1 MELSDYVR
9 IVRKG
14 WSLVAAGVLLGL
26 GAGVLAL
33 VLLPASWVST
43 TQVFVSV
50 QGVDQSSAQE
60 IVQGSSAAQQKV
72 TSYLAVATSARVL
85 QPVIDE
91 LGLDTSTTELASR
104 VTATSP
110 ANTVIVV
117 VSAVDSDP
125 AVAQRIAAAVGA
137 SFTTVVADELEL
149 PVGGGPTPV
158 RVETIEPA
166 SAPTDPASPRLATTL
181 GLGLLGGLVL
191 GLAGA
196 ALRAVLDTK
205 IRGLADVAQV
215 TDAAVIGA
223 VGYDATVVSRPL
235 FVHTDPRSPR
245 AEAFRSLRTN
255 LQFLDVDTHGRSV
268 VLTSALPSEG
278 KSTTSANLAIA
289 IAETGASVV
298 VVDGDLRRPRL
309 AEVMGLDG
317 AVGLTDVLIG
327 RTELVDVLQP
337 WGRGRLSVLAAG
349 TTPPNPSELLGS
361 RAMAALVDELTATF
375 DHVIID
381 APPLLP
387 VTDAAVISTMTSG
400 TIVVVGAGRVTGGQ
414 LTHAL
419 GVLDRVGSRVLGIVL
434 TMVPAKGAAAY
445 GYTSYES
452 YYGDSPT
459 TATVPTA
466 VDVLPGSSRRGDR
479 GTAVPAVQAVPAGTA
494 GLTTSS

>member
-14 WSLVAAGVLLGL
+14 WAVIAAGLVLGL
-26 GAGVLAL
+26 AAGVLAL
-33 VLLPASWVST
+33 VLLPASYVST
-43 TQVFVSV
+43 TRVFVSV

-72 TSYLAVATSARVL
+72 TSYLDVATSARVL
-85 QPVIDE
+85 RPVIDE
-91 LGLDTSTTELASR
+91 LGLDTTTAELATR
-104 VTATSP
+104 VSATSP

-117 VSAVDSDP
+117 LTASDHDPEVARHIASAVGS
-125 AVAQRIAAAVGA
+125 

-166 SAPTDPASPRLATTL
+166 SVPTSPSSPRIATTI
-181 GLGLLGGLVL
+181 GLGVLGGLVL
-191 GLAGA
+191 GLGGA
-196 ALRAVLDTK
+196 VLRAVLDTK
-205 IRGLADVAQV
+205 IRGLADVQQV

-223 VGYDATVVSRPL
+223 VGFDSTVKTRPL

-255 LQFLDVDTHGRSV
+255 LQFLDVDTKGRSV
-268 VLTSALPSEG
+268 VLTSALPAEG

-309 AEVMGLDG
+309 ADVMGLDG

-327 RTELVDVLQP
+327 RAELTDVLQP

-361 RAMAALVDELTATF
+361 RAMAALVDELTSTF

-400 TIVVVGAGRVTGGQ
+400 AIVVVGAGRATRGQ
-414 LTHAL
+414 LTQAL
-419 GVLDRVGSRVLGIVL
+419 GLLDRIGSRVLGIVA
-434 TMVPAKGAAAY
+434 TMVPAKGADAY
-445 GYTSYES
+445 GYTTYES
-452 YYGDSPT
+452 YYGDSPS
-459 TATVPTA
+459 P
-466 VDVLPGSSRRGDR
+466 
-479 GTAVPAVQAVPAGTA
+479 TAVPAPVDGQPGTGRRGARRAAAPAGD
-494 GLTTSS
+494 LVVPR

>member
-14 WSLVAAGVLLGL
+14 WSFVAGGVAVGL
-26 GAGVLAL
+26 AAGVLAL
-33 VLLPASWVST
+33 LLLPASWVST

-50 QGVDQSSAQE
+50 QGVDQSSAQD

-72 TSYLAVATSARVL
+72 TSYLSVATSARVL

-91 LGLDTSTTELASR
+91 LDLDTTVAELARR

-117 VSAVDSDP
+117 ISASDDDP
-125 AVAQRIAAAVGA
+125 AVARSIASAVGS

-166 SAPTDPASPRLATTL
+166 SSPLAPASPRLATTL
-181 GLGLLGGLVL
+181 GLCLLGGLVV
-191 GLAGA
+191 GLSGA
-196 ALRAVLDTK
+196 ALRSLLDTK
-205 IRGLADVAQV
+205 VRGFSDVQQV

-223 VGYDATVVSRPL
+223 VGYDVTVRSRPL

-245 AEAFRSLRTN
+245 AEAFRGLRTA
-255 LQFLDVDTHGRSV
+255 LQFLDVDTRGRSV
-268 VLTSALPSEG
+268 VLTSALPAEG

-289 IAETGASVV
+289 LAETGASVV

-309 AEVMGLDG
+309 AELMGLDG
-317 AVGLTDVLIG
+317 TVGLTDVLIG
-327 RTELVDVLQP
+327 RAELDDVLQP
-337 WGRGRLSVLAAG
+337 WGRGRLTVLAAG

-361 RAMAALVDELTATF
+361 RAMAALVDELSSTF

-400 TIVVVGAGRVTGGQ
+400 AILVVGAGRATRGQ
-414 LTHAL
+414 LTQAL
-419 GVLDRVGSRVLGIVL
+419 GLLDRVGSRVLGVVM
-434 TMVPAKGAAAY
+434 TMVPTKGADAY
-445 GYTSYES
+445 GYTTYDS
-452 YYGDSPT
+452 YYGDSPALTVAAASVDGTPGTGRRNVSRAVRST
-459 TATVPTA
+459 TGATGPVTP
-466 VDVLPGSSRRGDR
+466 
-479 GTAVPAVQAVPAGTA
+479 
-494 GLTTSS
+494 

>member
-9 IVRKG
+9 IARRG
-14 WSLVAAGVLLGL
+14 WALIVGGLALGL
-26 GAGVLAL
+26 GLGVLAL
-33 VLLPASWVST
+33 VALPASYVST
-43 TQVFVSV
+43 TKLFVSV
-50 QGVDQSSAQE
+50 QGIDQTSAQD

-72 TSYLAVATSARVL
+72 TSYLSVATSTRVL
-85 QPVIDE
+85 QPVVDE
-91 LGLDTSTTELASR
+91 LDLDTTTDELAER
-104 VTATSP
+104 VAATSP

-117 VSAVDSDP
+117 ITASDGDP
-125 AVAQRIAAAVGA
+125 ELARRIAAAVGD
-137 SFTTVVADELEL
+137 SFRTVVADEIEL

-166 SAPTDPASPRLATTL
+166 SSPTAPASPRLATTL
-181 GLGLLGGLVL
+181 GIGLLGGFVL
-191 GLAGA
+191 GTGAA

-205 IRGLADVAQV
+205 IRGLADVHQV
-215 TDAAVIGA
+215 TDTPVIGA
-223 VGYDATVVSRPL
+223 VGYDPTVKSRPL

-255 LQFLDVDTHGRSV
+255 LQFLDVDTAGRSF

-317 AVGLTDVLIG
+317 TVGLTDVLIG
-327 RTELVDVLQP
+327 RAELTDVLQP
-337 WGRGRLSVLAAG
+337 WGRGGLTVLAAG

-361 RAMAALVDELTATF
+361 RAMAELLGELTTAF
-375 DHVIID
+375 DYVIVD

-400 TIVVVGAGRVTGGQ
+400 AILVVGAGRASRGQ
-414 LTHAL
+414 LQQAL
-419 GVLDRVGSRVLGIVL
+419 GVLARIGSRVLGVVA
-434 TMVPAKGAAAY
+434 TMVPAKGAHAY
-445 GYTSYES
+445 GYATYES
-452 YYGDSPT
+452 YYGETPSADDPS
-459 TATVPTA
+459 A
-466 VDVLPGSSRRGDR
+466 GGD
-479 GTAVPAVQAVPAGTA
+479 PAGGGPAAGRRATA
-494 GLTTSS
+494 PDPGMVAPR